1 MQITTAAYM
10 YTTRSWWLEFAAE
23 EGEGEG
29 EGEGEEEEEGEEE
42 AEGEEGEEK
51 EEESAASG
59 WNCMLL
65 NISALRGEKC
75 PLL

>member
-23 EGEGEG
+23 EEEG

-42 AEGEEGEEK
+42 A
-51 EEESAASG
+51 ESAASG

>member
-23 EGEGEG
+23 EEEG
-29 EGEGEEEEEGEEE
+29 EGEGEEEEEGEGEE
-42 AEGEEGEEK
+42 EEEGEG
-51 EEESAASG
+51 ESAASG